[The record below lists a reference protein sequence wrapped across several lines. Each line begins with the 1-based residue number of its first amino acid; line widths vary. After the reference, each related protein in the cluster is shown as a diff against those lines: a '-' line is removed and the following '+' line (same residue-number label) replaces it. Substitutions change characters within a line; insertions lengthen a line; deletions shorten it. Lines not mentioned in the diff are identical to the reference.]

1 VTPLLDLVPG
11 IAAEYDAIT
20 LKALAKDPQQ
30 RYQTANELRRA
41 LDSFVARTSSASATA
56 QLQEYIQGLVP
67 ADVIRQK
74 LRPITSPGSKVMRRA
89 DGGIASMGSGTR
101 PKPVPADGT
110 DSTALRPPS
119 REAVVAAVRR
129 PLTNPQLD
137 PTLLDAQTQ
146 LRPPSDPAATLRD
159 SDPEPQAPDVE
170 VARPTLRNVADDQAA
185 AGLKGS
191 RLPALLGVAVVVVG
205 LAGGGYWLV
214 TRKPDTV
221 AVVSVPEPLPAP
233 KPPEVAVP
241 AKPQEAPKPID
252 DPKPKDPVVVADS
265 EVPAKPAPDPK
276 PTPTADP
283 ATAPKPTPPRT
294 SVVAVVDKPV
304 PADAKKPTVA
314 SKSGKGTLD
323 VNCVPWCHVYV
334 DGKDTGQNSPARG
347 IALSPGKHRLKVV
360 NPPSALE
367 KEVEVEIRSGES
379 ATKVVRF

>member
-1 VTPLLDLVPG
+1 MDNLKIPTEL
-11 IAAEYDAIT
+11 IAPAFN
-20 LKALAKDPQQ
+20 P
-30 RYQTANELRRA
+30 
-41 LDSFVARTSSASATA
+41 ATF
-56 QLQEYIQGLVP
+56 G
-67 ADVIRQK
+67 
-74 LRPITSPGSKVMRRA
+74 
-89 DGGIASMGSGTR
+89 
-101 PKPVPADGT
+101 
-110 DSTALRPPS
+110 S
-119 REAVVAAVRR
+119 REAAHAIFTRLRR
-129 PLTNPQLD
+129 DYPLSIAEVPGYDPHWIVTKYHDIREITRQDELFHGGDRSKTLISQAGEALVKEYTGGQSNIFRTLVQLD
-137 PTLLDAQTQ
+137 P
-146 LRPPSDPAATLRD
+146 
-159 SDPEPQAPDVE
+159 PEHGAY
-170 VARPTLRNVADDQAA
+170 R
-185 AGLKGS
+185 
-191 RLPALLGVAVVVVG
+191 AV
-205 LAGGGYWLV
+205 LAGAFM
-214 TRKPDTV
+214 PDQIGKLEPMVREIAQAHV
-221 AVVSVPEPLPAP
+221 AHMLELGP
-233 KPPEVAVP
+233 KCDFATEVAVP